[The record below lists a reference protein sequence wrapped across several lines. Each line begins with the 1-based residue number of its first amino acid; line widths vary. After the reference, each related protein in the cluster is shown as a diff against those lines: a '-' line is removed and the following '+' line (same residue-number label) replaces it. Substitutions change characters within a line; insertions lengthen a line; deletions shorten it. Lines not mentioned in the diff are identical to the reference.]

1 MGSRDT
7 RHEFEQIV
15 ERLTTDYPSLG
26 RTSRR
31 PWPRPVLVAVLVV
44 GGVGWG
50 LLSVAMVAWGRVGV
64 ILTLTVVAVA
74 AIVAAV
80 DARRRRLR

>member
-15 ERLTTDYPSLG
+15 DRLTSDYPSLKG
-26 RTSRR
+26 TSRR
-31 PWPRPVLVAVLVV
+31 PWPRSILIAVLVV
-44 GGVGWG
+44 GAVGWG
-50 LLSVAMVAWGRVGV
+50 LLSVAMVAWGRSGV
-64 ILTLTVVAVA
+64 ILTLAVVAVV
-74 AIVAAV
+74 AIAGAI

>member
-15 ERLTTDYPSLG
+15 ERLTEDYPSLG
-26 RTSRR
+26 RAPSR
-31 PWPRPVLVAVLVV
+31 PWPRPVLITVLVV

-50 LLSVAMVAWGRVGV
+50 LLSIAMVAWGRSGV
-64 ILTLTVVAVA
+64 ILTCAVVAVA
-74 AIVAAV
+74 AIAAV
-80 DARRRRLR
+80 IDARRRRLR